1 MPFWVTINFEQQ
13 PHTKRKA
20 ESEKEW
26 ESSLYQRKHIL
37 GSGIIQKKMS
47 GKVKA
52 QNRKQTQESL
62 YGGSVATPF
71 LYDFIY
77 KQYLE

>member
-1 MPFWVTINFEQQ
+1 MINFEQQ
-13 PHTKRKA
+13 PHAKRKA
-20 ESEKEW
+20 ESEEW

-52 QNRKQTQESL
+52 QKRKQTQESL
-62 YGGSVATPF
+62 HGGSVATFF